1 MERLIVWHR
10 WCPPPEPTPEAVAQ
24 AAIWRIGARGRFL
37 REGAE
42 LIAEVG
48 GSAVFSLDPADT
60 VRAVEL
66 CLSINDEVEKEGAE
80 YGQVT
85 HALAVGVLER
95 PHAQGA
101 HVGDALDRAQALAN
115 RARPS
120 EIVLDPAAQGAAAA
134 VFLFSR
140 ALSAGPAV
148 QGEVIDRAH
157 PRRRDCRSGL
167 AHLNGPQLHGAA
179 QAQLGMLRQVAQSA
193 GRHRVVLVGAY
204 GSGTGSW
211 LRHVAHEVKPALWL
225 DVRALSTA
233 LAPLSGLSYA
243 LRRLPANE
251 APEAL
256 FDLQAETDRAA
267 LAVLVDIRRGEAVA
281 RRDAVNAVQKLL
293 ARALKRSQQRGWLTV
308 SPAPLVD
315 PATIGVVS
323 EVGRDGGPD
332 CFTLL
337 RVPPDAR
344 PPESFARGG
353 NLAEIRVP
361 PMTQSEGRA
370 LAQSMLGKLT
380 SQDIA
385 RRAAAMGGNTPLG
398 VAEAVRVLIATGDVI
413 ADGGKFR
420 WRRGPAGRVATLTI
434 EGLLEE
440 RVDEVSYDAR
450 RLLEALATVP
460 DPDESELVA
469 AVADADGLS
478 QGARELALEELVG
491 QALVDRNERGLSLS
505 RYVRS
510 VVEQAMPPARLA
522 ELSRFVAEG
531 LERQAPGE
539 DAYARATLAH
549 YVARGGKPSEA
560 ANMLLAVALSAGQLG
575 FVRSGVRLAAA
586 AVECEPSE
594 EVRAR
599 AAAIA
604 EKLSER
610 SGQAPPRRL
619 PSERP
624 QAFSESAAPTGTRPL
639 ADKAMAQAVD
649 AIMHRDFDGV
659 DRALELVVAAGR
671 DGPPVDR
678 LRGLVQL
685 AQGDSDSAQRL
696 LLRARM
702 REHEEQGSE
711 STRTAIAT
719 AILLAE
725 TGQASGGVRE
735 ALRALQIARAT
746 KDGPGEQAAL
756 RTLALCFERL
766 GRTDDAAALRAIP
779 SRSTLPD
786 AAPSSSSSE

>member
-24 AAIWRIGARGRFL
+24 AAIWRIGARSRFV

-42 LIAEVG
+42 LVTELG
-48 GSAVFSLDPADT
+48 GSAVFALDPADT

-66 CLSINDEVEKEGAE
+66 CLAIHDEVETEGGE
-80 YGQVT
+80 FGQVA
-85 HALAVGVLER
+85 HGLAMGVVER

-101 HVGDALDRAQALAN
+101 YVGDALDRAQALAN
-115 RARPS
+115 RARPT
-120 EIVLDPAAQGAAAA
+120 EIVLDPSAQGAAAA
-134 VFLFSR
+134 AFLFSR

-148 QGEVIDRAH
+148 QGEVIDRTH
-157 PRRRDCRSGL
+157 PRRRDCRSAL
-167 AHLNGPQLHGAA
+167 KHLNPPQLQGSA
-179 QAQLGMLRQVAQSA
+179 QAQLGMLRQVAQGS

-211 LRHVAHEVKPALWL
+211 LNHVAEEVKPPLWL
-225 DVRALSTA
+225 EVRALSTA

-243 LRRLPANE
+243 LRRLAPHE

-256 FDLQAETDRAA
+256 LDLTHEHDRAA
-267 LAVLVDIRRGEAVA
+267 LAVLADIRRGEAVG
-281 RRDAVNAVQKLL
+281 RRDAVSALQRLL
-293 ARALKRSQQRGWLTV
+293 ARALKLHQRRAWITV
-308 SPAPLVD
+308 SPAPMVD
-315 PATIGVVS
+315 PATIGVVAVVAR
-323 EVGRDGGPD
+323 EGGPD
-332 CFTLL
+332 CLTLL

-344 PPESFARGG
+344 PPDSFAQGG

-361 PMTQSEGRA
+361 PMTQSEARA

-413 ADGGKFR
+413 VDGGKFR

-440 RVDEVSYDAR
+440 RVDEVSTDAR

-460 DPDESELVA
+460 DPDETALVEG
-469 AVADADGLS
+469 VADADGLS
-478 QGARELALEELVG
+478 AQARALALEELVG
-491 QALVDRNERGLSLS
+491 QALVDRTSRGLTLS
-505 RYVRS
+505 RYVRA

-531 LERQAPGE
+531 LARHAPTE

-549 YVARGGKPSEA
+549 YVARGGKPMEA
-560 ANMLLAVALSAGQLG
+560 ADILLQVALSAGQLG

-594 EVRAR
+594 EVRTR

-610 SGQAPPRRL
+610 STHVPARRL

-624 QAFSESAAPTGTRPL
+624 EAFSENAPTGTRSL
-639 ADKAMAQAVD
+639 ADKAMTHAVESIL
-649 AIMHRDFDGV
+649 ARDFDKV
-659 DRALELVVAAGR
+659 DRSLELVVAAGR

-678 LRGLVQL
+678 LRGLVML
-685 AQGDSDSAQRL
+685 AQGDSSAAQRYL
-696 LLRARM
+696 ARARH
-702 REHEEQGSE
+702 REQEERQGE
-711 STRTAIAT
+711 TARTALAT
-719 AILLAE
+719 ALVLLE
-725 TGQASGGVRE
+725 TAQPGKAVRE
-735 ALRALQIARAT
+735 ALRALAHARSSD
-746 KDGPGEQAAL
+746 DGAGEHAAL
-756 RTLALCFERL
+756 RTLALCYERL
-766 GRTDDAAALRAIP
+766 GRADDAAALRAVP
-779 SRSTLPD
+779 RRTTLPD
-786 AAPSSSSSE
+786 AVESGSSGE